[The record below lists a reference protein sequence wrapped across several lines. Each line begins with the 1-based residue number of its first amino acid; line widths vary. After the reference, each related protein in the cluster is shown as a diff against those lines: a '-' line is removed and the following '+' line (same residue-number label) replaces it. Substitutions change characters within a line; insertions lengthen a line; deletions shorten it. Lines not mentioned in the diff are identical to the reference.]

1 METVPIKVME
11 PCILVHF
18 VNKFLLFCFVFF
30 PLSLYSILKVLEVV
44 APFKHFNK
52 LKEFVAMKLPA
63 GFPVRIGLF
72 CFCSSFE
79 ISPIVSAEKKISRL
93 VSVVVV
99 FWYVTRRAS
108 FKRGVA

>member
-18 VNKFLLFCFVFF
+18 VNKFLLFCFVLFSF
-30 PLSLYSILKVLEVV
+30 LSLYSILKVLEVV

-72 CFCSSFE
+72 CFRSSFE
-79 ISPIVSAEKKISRL
+79 VPPIVSAEKKISRCL
-93 VSVVVV
+93 
-99 FWYVTRRAS
+99 
-108 FKRGVA
+108 

>member
-18 VNKFLLFCFVFF
+18 VNKLLLFCFVLFSF
-30 PLSLYSILKVLEVV
+30 LSLYSILKVLEVV

-63 GFPVRIGLF
+63 GFPVRIGLL
-72 CFCSSFE
+72 CFRSSFE
-79 ISPIVSAEKKISRL
+79 VPPIVSAEKKISRCL
-93 VSVVVV
+93 
-99 FWYVTRRAS
+99 
-108 FKRGVA
+108 

>member
-1 METVPIKVME
+1 MKVME
-11 PCILVHF
+11 PYILVHF
-18 VNKFLLFCFVFF
+18 VNKFLLFCFVLFSF
-30 PLSLYSILKVLEVV
+30 LSLSLYSILKVLEVV

-99 FWYVTRRAS
+99 FWYITRRAT

>member
-1 METVPIKVME
+1 MHLSAFCEQVLIV
-11 PCILVHF
+11 
-18 VNKFLLFCFVFF
+18 LFCFVFF
-30 PLSLYSILKVLEVV
+30 PLSLSLCSILKVLEVV

-79 ISPIVSAEKKISRL
+79 IFPIVSAEKKISRL

-99 FWYVTRRAS
+99 FWYVTQRATV
-108 FKRGVA
+108 KRGVA

>member
-30 PLSLYSILKVLEVV
+30 SFLSLSLYSILKVLEVV

-79 ISPIVSAEKKISRL
+79 ISPIVSAEKRFR
-93 VSVVVV
+93 V
-99 FWYVTRRAS
+99 
-108 FKRGVA
+108 

>member
-18 VNKFLLFCFVFF
+18 VNKFLLFCFVLFSF
-30 PLSLYSILKVLEVV
+30 LSLSLYSILKVLEVV

-79 ISPIVSAEKKISRL
+79 ISPIVSAEKRFR
-93 VSVVVV
+93 V
-99 FWYVTRRAS
+99 
-108 FKRGVA
+108 

>member
-11 PCILVHF
+11 PYILVHF
-18 VNKFLLFCFVFF
+18 VNKFLLFCFVLFSF
-30 PLSLYSILKVLEVV
+30 LSLSLYSILKVLEVV

-72 CFCSSFE
+72 CFVFVHHLRFLPSFQ
-79 ISPIVSAEKKISRL
+79 
-93 VSVVVV
+93 
-99 FWYVTRRAS
+99 
-108 FKRGVA
+108 

>member
-11 PCILVHF
+11 PYILVHF
-18 VNKFLLFCFVFF
+18 VNKFLLFCFVLFSF
-30 PLSLYSILKVLEVV
+30 LSLSLSLYSILKVLEVV

-79 ISPIVSAEKKISRL
+79 ISPIVSAEKRFR
-93 VSVVVV
+93 V
-99 FWYVTRRAS
+99 
-108 FKRGVA
+108 

>member
-18 VNKFLLFCFVFF
+18 VKQVLIVLFCFVFF
-30 PLSLYSILKVLEVV
+30 PLSLCSILKVLEVV

-72 CFCSSFE
+72 CFRSSFE
-79 ISPIVSAEKKISRL
+79 VPPTFSAEKKVSRCL
-93 VSVVVV
+93 
-99 FWYVTRRAS
+99 
-108 FKRGVA
+108 